1 MRRLVLVALGC
12 VGCARA
18 SSDIDAAVGVPL
30 DAAAIDA
37 RDPSDAAASDVD
49 AAAIDARDVDA
60 APIDAR
66 PSDAPLSIDAAHP
79 ADAAVAA
86 DAAQPNDAAVTTDA
100 ATPPDARPPI
110 DAAPPTDGGGPT
122 GESCTSAI
130 DLTSAAAAPGGVTV
144 TDTTIGRQN
153 DVFTI
158 NTCVTQIPVGAD
170 AIYKVT
176 VASGH
181 TLRATVTPTG
191 WDAALYVTA
200 TCHNGDV
207 ACAVGADQ
215 LGTGPETLSL
225 ATAGTYYVI
234 VDNWNGARG
243 PYTLHVRTD

>member
-18 SSDIDAAVGVPL
+18 SSDIDAAVGEP
-30 DAAAIDA
+30 
-37 RDPSDAAASDVD
+37 VD
-49 AAAIDARDVDA
+49 AAAIDASDPVDA
-60 APIDAR
+60 NGDAAAVDATAPSDAAALDAR
-66 PSDAPLSIDAAHP
+66 PADAPSP
-79 ADAAVAA
+79 
-86 DAAQPNDAAVTTDA
+86 TDA
-100 ATPPDARPPI
+100 ATPLDAATPDARPPDARPPDARPPI
-110 DAAPPTDGGGPT
+110 DAGPPPDGGGPT
-122 GESCTSAI
+122 GESCTSTI
-130 DLTSAAAAPGGVTV
+130 DLTAAAAAPGGVTV

-176 VASGH
+176 IAAGH
-181 TLRATVTPTG
+181 TLRATLTPNN
-191 WDAALYVTA
+191 WDAALYVTG

-215 LGTGPETLSL
+215 VGTGPETLSL

-243 PYTLHVRTD
+243 PYTLQVRTD